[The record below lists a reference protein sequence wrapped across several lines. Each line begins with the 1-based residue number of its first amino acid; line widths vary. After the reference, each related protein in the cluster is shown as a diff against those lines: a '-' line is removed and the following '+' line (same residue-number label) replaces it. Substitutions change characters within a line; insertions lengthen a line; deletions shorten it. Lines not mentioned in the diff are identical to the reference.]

1 MLSLPD
7 FKTDTIYVSKNNN
20 GNILI
25 VKVTSNI
32 QPEHKELVSK
42 WKTFIFDKDN
52 VSYVKDTQH
61 IFIVYTYH
69 MLSNKLNKGFD
80 KRFPFIINVES
91 TSSSV
96 YLRDY
101 LRKHI
106 RVLSKDKE
114 LIILQKDV
122 SEDLSGL
129 INYKEHNVNIIN
141 KDSSINNI
149 KYDPLSLVLATS
161 YSYLNK
167 SNNFITLMNN

>member
-1 MLSLPD
+1 MLSLLD
-7 FKTDTIYVSKNNN
+7 FNTDTIYVSKNNN

-25 VKVTSNI
+25 VEVTPNI
-32 QPEHKELVSK
+32 QPEHKELVDK
-42 WKTFIFDKDN
+42 WKTFIFNKEN
-52 VSYVKDTQH
+52 ISYVRNTQH

-69 MLSNKLNKGFD
+69 MLSNKLNKGFN
-80 KRFPFIINVES
+80 KCFPFIINIKS

-106 RVLSKDKE
+106 RILSKDKE

-122 SEDLSGL
+122 NEDLSGL
-129 INYKEHNVNIIN
+129 LNYKEHKVNIIN

-149 KYDPLSLVLATS
+149 QYNPLSQVLATS

-167 SNNFITLMNN
+167 SNNFITLINN